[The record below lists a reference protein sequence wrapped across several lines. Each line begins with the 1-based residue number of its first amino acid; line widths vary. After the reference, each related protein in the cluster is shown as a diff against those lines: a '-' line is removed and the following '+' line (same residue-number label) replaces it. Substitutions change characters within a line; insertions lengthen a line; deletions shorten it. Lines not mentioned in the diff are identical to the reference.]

1 MGTLDVSNDGA
12 TVSGELQDILDNLL
26 GSAND
31 FMDDIGAILQENMEI
46 VTPIGDTNDLYDKT
60 TVESEGLQRS
70 IYSKS
75 DHFDPVVDGHMVY
88 GPVFSD
94 RQRRWWFW
102 YLENFL
108 GGDYD
113 VKVGSGNKMEA
124 NDYPLEAVD
133 LADGDIEMRASEFL
147 DLIAGD

>member
-1 MGTLDVSNDGA
+1 MGTLDVTNDGA

-26 GSAND
+26 GSANE
-31 FMDDIGAILQENMEI
+31 FMDDIGAILQENMEL

-60 TVESEGLQRS
+60 TVEVEGLQRS
-70 IYSKS
+70 VYSKS

-94 RQRRWWFW
+94 RQRKWWFW

-113 VKVGSGNKMEA
+113 VKVGSGNKMEG
-124 NDYPLEAVD
+124 NEYPTRAYYDAQSSVD
-133 LADGDIEMRASEFL
+133 MRLQEFL
-147 DLIAGD
+147 DNIGS